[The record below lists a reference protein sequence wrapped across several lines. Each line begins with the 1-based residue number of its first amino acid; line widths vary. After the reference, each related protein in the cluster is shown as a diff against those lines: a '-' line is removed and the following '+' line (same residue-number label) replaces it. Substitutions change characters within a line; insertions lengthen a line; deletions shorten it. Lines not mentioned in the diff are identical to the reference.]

1 MKTFLLAA
9 AMACFIVGGTGLV
22 ITLMAFLSAPCHAQ
36 VLPLPQA
43 DKDISMMEIRKPE
56 LTPRLQETLDRLLF
70 RDMLTQLRNEVFQN
84 QTILHQ
90 PCGSEK

>member
-1 MKTFLLAA
+1 MNDVLKVLLLWLAFGVVLL
-9 AMACFIVGGTGLV
+9 FIFSP
-22 ITLMAFLSAPCHAQ
+22 AHAQ

-43 DKDISMMEIRKPE
+43 DKDISMMEVRKPI
-56 LTPRLQETLDRLLF
+56 LTERTQETLDRLLF
-70 RDMLTQLRNEVFQN
+70 RDMLTALRNEVLQG

>member
-1 MKTFLLAA
+1 MNDFLKVLLLWLAFVVVLL
-9 AMACFIVGGTGLV
+9 FIFSP
-22 ITLMAFLSAPCHAQ
+22 AHAQ

>member
-1 MKTFLLAA
+1 MNDLQKTLLVILTFIAVIFFI
-9 AMACFIVGGTGLV
+9 AMA
-22 ITLMAFLSAPCHAQ
+22 HAQ

-70 RDMLTQLRNEVFQN
+70 RDMLTQLRNEVLQN

-90 PCGSEK
+90 PCG